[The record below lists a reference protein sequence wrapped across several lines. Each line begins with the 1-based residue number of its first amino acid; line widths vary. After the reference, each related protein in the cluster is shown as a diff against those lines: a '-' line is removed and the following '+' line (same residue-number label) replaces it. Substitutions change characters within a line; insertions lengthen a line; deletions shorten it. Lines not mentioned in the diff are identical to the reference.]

1 MFTPEITT
9 RIHIEMD
16 TDNID
21 QAINLCNSDEIL
33 SDLPITELLEETKSE
48 LTELKEPLGDA
59 VSERLQY
66 NQSKI
71 ISSKHFKTGMMAN
84 SVDISRDGEDW
95 LVGDTASSVDGFP
108 YPLAI
113 DQGSKSH
120 WVAPVTFSYLHWT
133 DTDGH
138 HFSKGHMVRGIDAEY
153 FVDNSIDDT
162 LYDIDTAFKEL

>member
-9 RIHIEMD
+9 RIHIDMNM
-16 TDNID
+16 DNID
-21 QAINLCNSDEIL
+21 QAINLCNSDELL
-33 SDLPITELLEETKSE
+33 SDLPISELLEETKSE
-48 LTELKEPLGDA
+48 LTDLKEPLGDA

-84 SVDISRDGEDW
+84 SVDISRDGDDW

-138 HFSKGHMVRGIDAEY
+138 HFSKGHMVRGINAEY

>member
-21 QAINLCNSDEIL
+21 QAINLCNSDELL
-33 SDLPITELLEETKSE
+33 SDLPISELLEETKSE
-48 LTELKEPLGDA
+48 LTNLKEPLGDA

-138 HFSKGHMVRGIDAEY
+138 HFSKGHMVRGINAEN
-153 FVDNSIDDT
+153 FVDNSIEDT
-162 LYDIDTAFKEL
+162 LYDIETTFKEL

>member
-9 RIHIEMD
+9 RIHIDMD
-16 TDNID
+16 TDSID
-21 QAINLCNSDEIL
+21 QAINLCNSDALL
-33 SDLPITELLEETKSE
+33 SELDISELLEETKSE
-48 LTELKEPLGDA
+48 LTDLKEPLGDA

-84 SVDISRDGEDW
+84 SVDINRDGEDW
-95 LVGDTASSVDGFP
+95 LVGDTASSVEGFP

-120 WVAPVTFSYLHWT
+120 WVAPVTFSYLHWIE
-133 DTDGH
+133 DGKDY
-138 HFSKGHMVRGIDAEY
+138 FSKGHMVKGIDAEY

>member
-1 MFTPEITT
+1 
-9 RIHIEMD
+9 
-16 TDNID
+16 
-21 QAINLCNSDEIL
+21 
-33 SDLPITELLEETKSE
+33 
-48 LTELKEPLGDA
+48 
-59 VSERLQY
+59 
-66 NQSKI
+66 
-71 ISSKHFKTGMMAN
+71 MMAN
-84 SVDISRDGEDW
+84 SVDISRDGDDW

-162 LYDIDTAFKEL
+162 LYDIDTVFKEL

>member
-33 SDLPITELLEETKSE
+33 SALPIIELLEETKSE
-48 LTELKEPLGDA
+48 LTDLKEPLGDA

-138 HFSKGHMVRGIDAEY
+138 HFSKGHMVKGIDAEY

>member
-9 RIHIEMD
+9 RIHIDMN
-16 TDNID
+16 TDSID

-33 SDLPITELLEETKSE
+33 SDLPISELLEEAKSE
-48 LTELKEPLGDA
+48 LTDLKEPLGDA
-59 VSERLQY
+59 VSERVQY

-84 SVDISRDGEDW
+84 SVDISRDGDDW
-95 LVGDTASSVDGFP
+95 LVGDTASSVNGFP

>member
-16 TDNID
+16 TNNID
-21 QAINLCNSDEIL
+21 QAINLCNSDEVL
-33 SDLPITELLEETKSE
+33 SELGVSELLEETKSE
-48 LTELKEPLGDA
+48 LTDLKEPLGDA

-66 NQSKI
+66 NQSNI

-84 SVDISRDGEDW
+84 SVDISRDGDDW

-120 WVAPVTFSYLHWT
+120 WVAPVTFSALHWIEN
-133 DTDGH
+133 GEH
-138 HFSKGHMVRGIDAEY
+138 YFSKGHMVSGITGEN
-153 FVDNSIDDT
+153 FVDKSIDDT
-162 LYDIDTAFKEL
+162 LYDIETTFKEL

>member
-9 RIHIEMD
+9 RIHIDMD

-48 LTELKEPLGDA
+48 LTDLKEPLGDA

-133 DTDGH
+133 DIDGH
-138 HFSKGHMVRGIDAEY
+138 HFSKGHMVKGIDAEN

-162 LYDIDTAFKEL
+162 LYDIETAFKEL

>member
-33 SDLPITELLEETKSE
+33 SDLPINELLEETKSE

>member
-9 RIHIEMD
+9 RIHIDMN
-16 TDNID
+16 TDSID

-33 SDLPITELLEETKSE
+33 SDLPISELLEETKSE
-48 LTELKEPLGDA
+48 LTDLKEPLGDA

-84 SVDISRDGEDW
+84 SVDISRDGDDW

-108 YPLAI
+108 WFKI
-113 DQGSKSH
+113 D
-120 WVAPVTFSYLHWT
+120 
-133 DTDGH
+133 
-138 HFSKGHMVRGIDAEY
+138 
-153 FVDNSIDDT
+153 SIV
-162 LYDIDTAFKEL
+162 